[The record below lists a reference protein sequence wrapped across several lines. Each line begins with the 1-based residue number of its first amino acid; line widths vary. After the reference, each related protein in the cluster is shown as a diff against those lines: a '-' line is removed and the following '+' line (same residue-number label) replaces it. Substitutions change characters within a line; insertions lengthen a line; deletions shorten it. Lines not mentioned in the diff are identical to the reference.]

1 VILDTDV
8 LSAIVSPRCPERVVT
23 ELDEAE
29 GTIYTTAVT
38 WGEIAYGLARH
49 ARGDRL
55 RRVYETRV
63 LPALE
68 ILAFDQEC
76 AEVYGRLRAQ
86 LEKRGER
93 LGEADLMIAA
103 ITLRHDLMLV
113 SGNTRHFSRV
123 PGLKLVNWL
132 EG

>member
-1 VILDTDV
+1 MILDTDV
-8 LSAIVSPRCPERVVT
+8 LSALVSPGCPDRVRR
-23 ELDEAE
+23 ELAEAE
-29 GTIYTTAVT
+29 GDIYTTAVN

-49 ARGDRL
+49 PSGERL
-55 RRVYETRV
+55 REAYETRV

-68 ILAFDQEC
+68 VLGFDEQC
-76 AEVYGRLRAQ
+76 AEVYGRLRAG
-86 LEKRGER
+86 LEKKGRR

-103 ITLRHDLMLV
+103 IALHYDLPLV

-123 PGLKLVNWL
+123 PGLRLVNWL